1 MPGAEAGP
9 PSGHPVR
16 RVIGDSST
24 GTRIRATEPKPSETH
39 NARGEDAQGQ
49 TVLAQQCSR
58 YFLSVVQKRFP
69 TPLLSSRP
77 SHGLAKRRQQ
87 PLRMFHWARK
97 LGQAG
102 R

>member
-1 MPGAEAGP
+1 MGMPGAEAGP

-58 YFLSVVQKRFP
+58 YFFVP
-69 TPLLSSRP
+69 PLFIA
-77 SHGLAKRRQQ
+77 SHHCLA
-87 PLRMFHWARK
+87 LAD
-97 LGQAG
+97 
-102 R
+102 